1 MGVTDNWRYTETD
14 LKNGYGNPFQSKE
27 MQYAAVASVASNVSV
42 SSVSS
47 IVSSVS
53 SIVSS
58 VLLLQNPAESQEEV

>member
-47 IVSSVS
+47 IVSSV
-53 SIVSS
+53 
-58 VLLLQNPAESQEEV
+58 LLLQNPAESQEEV